1 MERIIHGQVNQHLKE
16 NSLLSE
22 AQFGFRK
29 SHSTS
34 TCILKLLDDIYYNM
48 ENGKLTGV
56 VFLDLKK
63 AFDTVDH
70 EIMINKLNK
79 YNLDELAK
87 NWFLNYLSGRVQS
100 VKYQGTQST
109 RLPITCGVP
118 QGSILGPLMFIMYIN
133 DLSTYLS
140 DSKVSLYADDTALYT
155 SSSSQI
161 ELVLNLRLE
170 ISVVDEWLKANRLTL
185 NTKKT
190 KYMIFGTRTL
200 LEHIP
205 EDLNI
210 RIANEKI
217 ERVNHMKYL
226 GMILDEKLTFDEH
239 INQTYTKASQKL
251 GILRRSREYLD
262 TTKSLTLY
270 KSLVLPHLDYCDIV
284 YMCTTVQN
292 LNKLQLIQNGACRTI
307 LKVPKDTHVE
317 DMHQTLGLPT
327 LAQRRE
333 AQIVN
338 ECYKSVT
345 TPDSGLHYMFSL
357 IGNNRRSTRLANNMG
372 MIIPRL
378 NTSQGRKAFRYRGPT
393 CWNGIEQ
400 GLKTSESLAIFKSNM
415 MKKLMRDVN
424 HPG

>member
-1 MERIIHGQVNQHLKE
+1 M
-16 NSLLSE
+16 E

-29 SHSTS
+29 NHSTG
-34 TCILKLLDDIYYNM
+34 TCILKLLDDYYNM
-48 ENGKLTGV
+48 EKGELTGV

-63 AFDTVDH
+63 AFDTIDH
-70 EIMINKLNK
+70 NIMINKLNK
-79 YNLDELAK
+79 FNLDEHAK
-87 NWFLNYLSGRVQS
+87 TWFLNYLSGRVQS
-100 VKYQGTQST
+100 IKYLGTQST

-133 DLSTYLS
+133 DLGTYLS

-190 KYMIFGTRTL
+190 KYVIFGTRAS

-217 ERVNHMKYL
+217 ERVKYMKYL

-251 GILRRSREYLD
+251 GILRRLREYLD
-262 TTKSLTLY
+262 TTT
-270 KSLVLPHLDYCDIV
+270 
-284 YMCTTVQN
+284 
-292 LNKLQLIQNGACRTI
+292 
-307 LKVPKDTHVE
+307 
-317 DMHQTLGLPT
+317 
-327 LAQRRE
+327 
-333 AQIVN
+333 
-338 ECYKSVT
+338 
-345 TPDSGLHYMFSL
+345 
-357 IGNNRRSTRLANNMG
+357 ST
-372 MIIPRL
+372 
-378 NTSQGRKAFRYRGPT
+378 
-393 CWNGIEQ
+393 
-400 GLKTSESLAIFKSNM
+400 
-415 MKKLMRDVN
+415 
-424 HPG
+424 